1 MMAEKPL
8 LLEDPLITYY
18 NKNKR
23 RFVSSFQDDKDYND
37 NIDSIFYDKNKFQQF
52 MKEECNFIEREWR
65 TRILFENTPRG
76 NIVMFYDPYKQGFS
90 YYCDFNSI
98 PYPVLNAIAM
108 KYVILFRCRDFF
120 VDNKITLNYNYL
132 STSNDNAPIFSSPL
146 IPIFYNEEKKDEK
159 KSVKKAHRNDRNS
172 PFARLK
178 TYVSKTEP
186 IIIDKKPYPFF
197 LNKYLL
203 QCLNKSLFFMN
214 QFKTFLLTNVKKQ
227 LSAFSIRIDFL
238 TIDENLDNKKLN
250 DLKICK
256 KETEHNYNRFIHLG
270 KVNNF
275 RIMPLTNRTNN
286 FNGFQS
292 NLLTNIVSESALQKQ
307 ITNYKDYKNLIQR

>member
-1 MMAEKPL
+1 MAKKPP

-18 NKNKR
+18 NNNKR
-23 RFVSSFQDDKDYND
+23 RFVSSFQEDKDYND
-37 NIDSIFYDKNKFQQF
+37 NIDSIFYDKPKFQQF
-52 MKEECNFIEREWR
+52 MKAECNYIEREWR

-90 YYCDFNSI
+90 YYCDFNSV

-108 KYVILFRCRDFF
+108 KYVIIFRCRDFF
-120 VDNKITLNYNYL
+120 VDNKITLNYDYS
-132 STSNDNAPIFSSPL
+132 STSSDNTPIFSSPL
-146 IPIFYNEEKKDEK
+146 IPIFYNEEKKDEN
-159 KSVKKAHRNDRNS
+159 KSVKKAHRNDQNS

-178 TYVSKTEP
+178 TYVAKTEP
-186 IIIDKKPYPFF
+186 VVLKKPQTLFLKDY
-197 LNKYLL
+197 LNKTT
-203 QCLNKSLFFMN
+203 SFMN
-214 QFKTFLLTNVKKQ
+214 QIKTFLLTSVKKQ

-238 TIDENLDNKKLN
+238 TIDENLANKKID

-256 KETEHNYNRFIHLG
+256 KESETEHNYNRFIHLG

-307 ITNYKDYKNLIQR
+307 IKNYKDYKNLIKT